1 MRLFVGIE
9 FPEKSLAALEAV
21 QAKLRGNSQRGRF
34 KRREN
39 FHITLKFLGEVPAAD
54 VPLLGPQL
62 AAAASA
68 GGPFAI
74 GLGRLGQ
81 FGGGVPV
88 RTVWVDVAGDTAAL
102 AALQGRVEQALAGC
116 GFPPEQRAWR
126 PHITLAQDVVPLPG
140 APPWGAYK
148 VDGALFTVREFALI
162 LSEEVDRRRV
172 YTPIE
177 QFTLPG

>member
-9 FPEKSLAALEAV
+9 LPEEAIAALAAV
-21 QAKLRGNSQRGRF
+21 QAELRGNSRRGRF

-54 VPLLGPQL
+54 VPLLGPPL
-62 AAAASA
+62 AAGAAA
-68 GGPFAI
+68 GGTFAI
-74 GLGRLGQ
+74 GLGKLGQ

-88 RTVWVDVAGDTAAL
+88 RTVWVDVAGETEAL
-102 AALQGRVEQALAGC
+102 AALQGRVEQGLAGC
-116 GFPPEQRAWR
+116 GFPREQRAWR
-126 PHITLAQDVVPLPG
+126 PHITLAQDVVLLPG
-140 APPWGAYK
+140 APLWGAYR
-148 VDGALFTVREFALI
+148 VDGKPFTVREFALI

-177 QFTLPG
+177 RFALPG